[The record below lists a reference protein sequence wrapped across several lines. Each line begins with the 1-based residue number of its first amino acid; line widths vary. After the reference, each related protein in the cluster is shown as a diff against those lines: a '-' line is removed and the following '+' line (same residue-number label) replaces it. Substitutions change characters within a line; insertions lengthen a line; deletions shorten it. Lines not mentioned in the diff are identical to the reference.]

1 MLKKLTAWIS
11 IAVIVSL
18 MPLCNPAIQ
27 SKIAFQSD
35 HGFEFQNPYE
45 NNLTMH
51 EGVITALI
59 DNSISSYFIYQGEPM
74 GFEYELLKLFANDH
88 NLELKIEIAKDTDSI
103 LKRLA
108 AGEADIAAANLTISE
123 DKMRYADFTQP
134 FMRTRQ
140 VLIQRLP
147 ENAHQMKLDEIRN
160 QLIHDPLDLDG
171 KTIYVHPNTSFER
184 RLRNFVKETGTQ
196 INIEIIDN
204 EISTDELIEWVS
216 EGLIDYTIADEN
228 RARIHKHYY
237 KNLHIDTYM
246 SLSQPL
252 AWAVNKNASQLK
264 QVIDKWLL
272 HRKGTLEYNML
283 ISKYFKANQIP
294 QALRN
299 NQEYI
304 KQGRISPYDELIKK
318 HAQYHKIDWK
328 LVAAVINQESAFD
341 HKAISPFGA
350 QGLMQVLP
358 STANL
363 HKVDTTKLYDP
374 EVNIEVGTLHL
385 KKLKDLWMTEL
396 SDSLQA
402 VKFALASYNV
412 GLGHVLDARR
422 LAIKYGFD
430 DTIWEG
436 QVENMIMRKS
446 DPKYFNDPEVKHG
459 YCRGSEP
466 VHYVNNILN
475 KFDLYAK
482 FTD

>member
-27 SKIAFQSD
+27 SKMVVQSD
-35 HGFEFQNPYE
+35 QGYAYQNPYE
-45 NNLTMH
+45 NSLTKQ

-74 GFEYELLKLFANDH
+74 GFEYELLKLFANDQG
-88 NLELKIEIAKDTDSI
+88 LELKIEIAKDTDSI

-123 DKMRYADFTQP
+123 DKMKYANFTQP

-147 ENAHQMKLDEIRN
+147 ENHHQIKENEIRN
-160 QLIHDPLDLDG
+160 QIIQDPLDLDG

-184 RLRNFVKETGTQ
+184 RLRNFVKETSTQ
-196 INIEIIDN
+196 INIERIDN
-204 EISTDELIEWVS
+204 SISTDELIEWVS
-216 EGLIDYTIADEN
+216 EGLIDYTVADEN

-237 KNLHIDTYM
+237 KNLHIETYM

-252 AWAVNKNASQLK
+252 AWAVNKNANQLK
-264 QVIDKWLL
+264 QVIDKWLIQ
-272 HRKGTLEYNML
+272 RKGTLEYNML
-283 ISKYFKANQIP
+283 FSKYFKANQVP
-294 QALRN
+294 LALRN
-299 NQEYI
+299 NQQYI
-304 KQGRISPYDELIKK
+304 KKGQISPYDELIKK
-318 HAQYHKIDWK
+318 YAHRHSIDWK
-328 LVAAVINQESAFD
+328 LVAALINQESAFD

-358 STANL
+358 TTASL

-374 EVNIEVGTLHL
+374 EVNINVGTLHF
-385 KKLKDLWMTEL
+385 KKLHDLWITEL

-422 LAIKYGFD
+422 LANKFGYD
-430 DTIWEG
+430 ETKWEG
-436 QVENMIMRKS
+436 QVENMILRKS
-446 DPKYFNDPEVKHG
+446 DPKYFNDPQVKHG

-466 VHYVNNILN
+466 VHYVNNIMN
-475 KFDLYAK
+475 KYDLYAK
-482 FTD
+482 FTE